1 MSHGRSALQLLRGRL
16 CRLPRSIT
24 CDASSTRLSCST
36 PWRSNSLSPCPS
48 PASKQYS
55 TLHAADLSF
64 GQPLSET
71 HPHLLRP
78 GELTPG
84 ITAQEYADRRTR
96 LARKLPKGAVA
107 VVAAADIVQRT
118 GSCFYEFH
126 QDPDFLYLTGFNEP
140 EALAVIG
147 QDASGTDH
155 TFHLYVREKDP
166 KAERWDGARSGTQ
179 AAVDV
184 FNADE
189 TGDIAGIRR
198 TLPQVIADAYHIYT
212 DITQPDNGSSN
223 LWRFLYGQPRRK
235 TDFSESIDSRKVK
248 QLRQT
253 MNELR
258 AYKSPAEI
266 DLMTRAG
273 RASGCAHTEA
283 LSQAFT
289 SERDLDAFL
298 RYRFV
303 THGCDTLAY
312 EPVVA
317 GGKNG
322 LGIHYIRNDDV
333 LRDDQMVLIDAAG
346 KKGGYI
352 SDITRTW
359 PVKGKFSAAQR
370 DLYQAVLNVQKTM
383 VAMCR
388 GSANISLDKL
398 HTVAEGYLSDQLKQI
413 GFDTS
418 SKAIETLFPH
428 HISHYIGMDVH
439 DTVGYSRK
447 AVIREGH
454 CITIE
459 PGIYVPDDERWPKH
473 FRNMAI
479 RIEDSVSVGEE
490 EPTVLTTQAVKEVH
504 EIEALRS

>member
-1 MSHGRSALQLLRGRL
+1 MSHGRPVFKTLRPLSAGLSS
-16 CRLPRSIT
+16 SI
-24 CDASSTRLSCST
+24 
-36 PWRSNSLSPCPS
+36 WRSLLATNRQRPAPWHHVTFLPS
-48 PASKQYS
+48 SHTAASCY
-55 TLHAADLSF
+55 TTVHAAELSF

-71 HPHLLRP
+71 HPHLLKP

-84 ITAQEYADRRTR
+84 ITAQEYADRRSR
-96 LARKLPKGAVA
+96 LARKLPTGAVA

-147 QDASGTDH
+147 QDATGHDH

-166 KAERWDGARSGTQ
+166 KAEMWDGARSGTQ
-179 AAVDV
+179 AALDV

-189 TGDIAGIRR
+189 TGDITDIKRI
-198 TLPQVIADAYHIYT
+198 LPKVVDGATQVFT
-212 DITQPDNGSSN
+212 DITQPDKGPSS
-223 LWRFLYGQPRRK
+223 LWRFLYGQTRRK
-235 TDFSESIDSRKVK
+235 TDFAELIDSRKIK
-248 QLRQT
+248 QLRHT

-266 DLMTRAG
+266 DVMRQAG
-273 RASGCAHTEA
+273 RASGRAHTEA
-283 LSQAFT
+283 LRQIFT
-289 SERDLDAFL
+289 TERELDAYL

-303 THGCDTLAY
+303 AHGCDTVAY
-312 EPVVA
+312 EPVIA

-333 LRDDQMVLIDAAG
+333 LLNDQMVLIDAAG

-359 PVKGKFSAAQR
+359 PVTGKFSAAQR

-383 VAMCR
+383 VSMCR
-388 GSANISLDKL
+388 GDASISLDKM
-398 HTVAEGYLSDQLKQI
+398 HAVAEGYLADQLKQI
-413 GFDTS
+413 GFDMS
-418 SKAIETLFPH
+418 HNAVETLFPH
-428 HISHYIGMDVH
+428 HLSHYIGMDVH

-447 AVIREGH
+447 AVVREGH

-459 PGIYVPDDERWPKH
+459 PGVYVPDDERWPKH
-473 FRNMAI
+473 FRNMAV
-479 RIEDSVSVGEE
+479 RIEDSVAVGEE
-490 EPTVLTTQAVKEVH
+490 RPLVLTKEAVKEVD
-504 EIEALRS
+504 EIEELRP